1 MGLLDGKVA
10 IITGGGKG
18 IGFGIASAFAEEG
31 ANLCITGR
39 NEQRLID
46 AEAKLKEQ
54 YGVDVMHVAAE
65 GSDEEAVKN
74 VIAQTI
80 AHFGKLDTVVNNA
93 QASKSGVM
101 LVDHSK
107 EEFDLAIN
115 SGLYAAFFYMKHAFP
130 ELKKTKGSVV
140 NLSSGAGLFG
150 KPGQSSYAAAKE
162 GIRGMTRVAATEW
175 GPDGVRANV
184 ICPLAMTEQLAAWKE
199 EYPDTFAATIKGIP
213 LGRFGDPKTDIAP
226 VAVFLASDMA
236 SYVSGET
243 ITIQGGSGL
252 RPVVCGE
259 GAVLRSGA
267 FFVPMLQLLCPKG
280 ACRATC
286 AKGSC
291 WSTNANGA
299 GRPRVPHPCEPACVR
314 GRSPGKM
321 LRRCAPERSAMAIC
335 CLGAFLSVQPWQ
347 YIVLM
352 HSRAFGYGGKLP
364 WCIPEGATDGKN
376 AS

>member
-18 IGFGIASAFAEEG
+18 IGFGIVSAFAEEG

-54 YGVDVMHVAAE
+54 YSVDVMHVAAE

-107 EEFDLAIN
+107 EDFDLAIN

-252 RPVVCGE
+252 RP
-259 GAVLRSGA
+259 
-267 FFVPMLQLLCPKG
+267 
-280 ACRATC
+280 
-286 AKGSC
+286 
-291 WSTNANGA
+291 
-299 GRPRVPHPCEPACVR
+299 
-314 GRSPGKM
+314 
-321 LRRCAPERSAMAIC
+321 
-335 CLGAFLSVQPWQ
+335 
-347 YIVLM
+347 
-352 HSRAFGYGGKLP
+352 
-364 WCIPEGATDGKN
+364 
-376 AS
+376 